1 MTSFQ
6 SLSLCFLLLY
16 FVLEH
21 LQLFLL
27 DTDNVI
33 TLLEHNLAQLV
44 IVLLFRNRADIRCA
58 DHELFGRLQYHSI
71 VPLGHVVLLFVRVY
85 SRLNCLRKQ
94 RFHFAQVERFTP
106 ADRTLFGCV
115 GHHQLV
121 QLSFSHRRLFIC
133 QQRIESFVLNRF
145 CAFDF
150 GQLFQFW
157 L

>member
-1 MTSFQ
+1 M
-6 SLSLCFLLLY
+6 LLY

-33 TLLEHNLAQLV
+33 TLLEDNLAQFM

-58 DHELFGRLQYHSI
+58 DHELFGRVQYHSL
-71 VPLGHVVLLFVRVY
+71 VPLGYVVLLFVRVY
-85 SRLNCLRKQ
+85 SRLNCLGKQ

-115 GHHQLV
+115 GHHELV
-121 QLSFSHRRLFIC
+121 QLSFRHGRLSIC
-133 QQRIESFVLNRF
+133 QQRFEGFVLNRF
-145 CAFDF
+145 CAFVF
-150 GQLFQFW
+150 GQLFQFG